1 MICDHKITTGKGE
14 TLDLSNYKGNVTG
27 DNK

>member
-1 MICDHKITTGKGE
+1 MIYDHKITTGKGE
-14 TLDLSNYKGNVTG
+14 TSDLSDYKGKVTG

>member
-1 MICDHKITTGKGE
+1 MICDHNITTGKE
-14 TLDLSNYKGNVTG
+14 EKLDLSDFKGKVTG

>member
-1 MICDHKITTGKGE
+1 MIYDHKIATGKGE
-14 TLDLSNYKGNVTG
+14 TLDLSDFKGKVTD

>member
-1 MICDHKITTGKGE
+1 MICDHKITTSKGE
-14 TLDLSNYKGNVTG
+14 TSDLSDFKGKVTG

>member
-14 TLDLSNYKGNVTG
+14 SLDLSGFKGKVTG

>member
-1 MICDHKITTGKGE
+1 MIYDHKITTGKRE
-14 TLDLSNYKGNVTG
+14 TLDLSDFKGKVTG

>member
-14 TLDLSNYKGNVTG
+14 TLDLSDFKEKVTG

>member
-1 MICDHKITTGKGE
+1 MICDQKITTGKEE
-14 TLDLSNYKGNVTG
+14 TLDLSDFKGKVTG

>member
-1 MICDHKITTGKGE
+1 MIYDHKITTGKGA
-14 TLDLSNYKGNVTG
+14 TLDLSDFKGKVTG